1 MLTLKNIKKIYK
13 TSNLKQTALDNI
25 NLSFRKNEFVAILGP
40 SGSGKTTLLN
50 IIGALDNYTEGDLII
65 NNLST
70 HNFKENNWDYYR
82 NTKIGFIFQNY
93 NLINHISVYKNV
105 ELALTLN
112 GISRKKSKKVV
123 MSVLQKVGLEKYY
136 KKKPNELSGGQ
147 MQRVAIARAL
157 VNNPDIILADEPTG
171 ALDSKT
177 SIQIMELIKNISKN
191 KLVIMVTHNEA
202 LAQKYA
208 NRIIILE
215 DGKIKSDS
223 KPFINKYKNE
233 EKTKIKKTKMGFFQA
248 LSLSL
253 NNIKTKKGRTFLTAF
268 ASSIGIIGIALVLSI
283 SNGFNKKINEY
294 EKDTMSLFPIVIS
307 PSILKYEKEQ
317 QDFLES
323 KDELYAYNENDNK
336 SVHINNIKQ
345 DYIDYINRIDKKYVN
360 AITYNRLIN
369 LNLISKKGSL
379 YKYINSSMVNFVELP
394 NKIEQNS
401 FLRENYD
408 LLSGSLPVNSHDLV
422 LILGE
427 KNRVDKSILEGL
439 FIDSNKNITSFD
451 EVVGKGL
458 KLVSNDDYYTSVQEE
473 LVVINKPCKEL
484 YDKSK
489 ITLKITGIIR
499 PKKNNSLLMMDNTN
513 GVSKIGYLGDLVKEI
528 VKENKESKIVKAQ
541 QESKNIVF
549 MGGLTFEEAGLSKNS
564 VLKMLGKD
572 EIPYSLNIY
581 PKNFKGKDK
590 IISYL
595 DSYNKQRK
603 QKEKIIY
610 TDYAKDIRELSG
622 TIMGGITIILI
633 SFSSISLI
641 VSSVMIGIIT
651 YISVLERTK
660 EIGILRSLGARK
672 KDISRVFSAETL
684 IIGLISGVIAIS
696 MTLLLLIPVNYL
708 LYNLTGLKNIGVL
721 NPFHAII
728 LILISIILTLTGG
741 FIPSL
746 KASKKDPVE
755 ALRSE

>member
-473 LVVINKPCKEL
+473 LFVINKPCKEL